1 MFISSAYAQA
11 PGAQP
16 AGGEFFQLGFL
27 VVLFAIFYFIA
38 IRPQRKRQ
46 KEHQQMVSALQKG
59 DEVITSSGILGKIT
73 GLDEHYIQLNVA
85 SGVDMKMQRVYVNAV
100 LPKGTLKSVG
110 AE

>member
-11 PGAQP
+11 QGAQP

-59 DEVITSSGILGKIT
+59 DEVITSSGI
-73 GLDEHYIQLNVA
+73 
-85 SGVDMKMQRVYVNAV
+85 
-100 LPKGTLKSVG
+100 
-110 AE
+110 

>member
-1 MFISSAYAQA
+1 
-11 PGAQP
+11 
-16 AGGEFFQLGFL
+16 
-27 VVLFAIFYFIA
+27 
-38 IRPQRKRQ
+38 
-46 KEHQQMVSALQKG
+46 MVSALQKG

-73 GLDEHYIQLNVA
+73 ALDEHYIQLNVA

>member
-11 PGAQP
+11 QGAQP

-27 VVLFAIFYFIA
+27 VVLFAIFYFIV

>member
-11 PGAQP
+11 QGAQP

-73 GLDEHYIQLNVA
+73 GLDEHYIQLNVV

>member
-1 MFISSAYAQA
+1 MYISSAYAQA
-11 PGAQP
+11 QGGQP
-16 AGGEFFQLGFL
+16 AGGEVFQLGFL

-38 IRPQRKRQ
+38 IRPQRKRK

-73 GLDEHYIQLNVA
+73 GLDEQFIQLNVA

>member
-11 PGAQP
+11 QGAQP

-59 DEVITSSGILGKIT
+59 DAVITSSGILGKIT

-85 SGVDMKMQRVYVNAV
+85 SGVDMKMQRVSVNAV